1 MNRLRAYCWVVTAA
15 AGVILFASLL
25 DAGDPPP
32 ISTFL
37 FWVGLLATVELLP
50 MSLAQGGEVTMGFPL
65 HLALALLFSPWV
77 GMLISGIAAMDTR
90 EFRRELPPH
99 QIAFNR
105 SQTMLSVGLASAVFS
120 IYGRDLATETIR
132 PSIILAI
139 AIAAT
144 ANTGVNLVLVA
155 GGLRY
160 QKDIPWA
167 QALRAL
173 LPDPLGGFVL
183 TYTILAGLGAATAIV
198 YENVEFGAWAVAAFI
213 IPLLFARLS
222 IVGARAQQRLTER
235 IQKQQEALLEATE
248 RVLGERERER
258 QRIAEDI
265 HDSSLQMLT
274 AATYGCENAE
284 GLLEAGDPEAA
295 AKAVT
300 MARGAIQGAMLGLRD
315 SLVDLRG
322 TSLKGDLMQTVRE
335 FADEASTLWG
345 AEVRVE
351 SELKREPPRA
361 VALAAFQILQE
372 GVTNALKH
380 GDGTPVIVRL
390 TEGDGTIHMLVED
403 EGPGFDTSQEVGED
417 HVGLRLMKERAARV
431 GGQLQL
437 ESKPSEGTRLEVS
450 LPGGVST

>member
-1 MNRLRAYCWVVTAA
+1 MARDKIFAWAV
-15 AGVILFASLL
+15 ASLAMIVL
-25 DAGDPPP
+25 IVSFLSGGEAPPA
-32 ISTFL
+32 STLL
-37 FWVGLLATVELLP
+37 FWIMLLILVELLP
-50 MSLAQGGEVTMGFPL
+50 VSLAFESEVTMGFPI
-65 HLALALLFSPWV
+65 HLAVAILFSPWV
-77 GMLISGIAAMDTR
+77 AMAIAGLGAFDPR
-90 EFRRELPPH
+90 ELRRE
-99 QIAFNR
+99 IALYHTIFNR
-105 SQTMLSVGLASAVFS
+105 SQTMLAVGIASAIFTLHGRGLQDAEIEPGIALYIFLAAVF
-120 IYGRDLATETIR
+120 Y
-132 PSIILAI
+132 
-139 AIAAT
+139 T
-144 ANTGVNLVLVA
+144 AVNLALVA
-155 GGLRY
+155 GWIHFR
-160 QKDIPWA
+160 QQIPIL
-167 QALRAL
+167 QALL
-173 LPDPLGGFVL
+173 DLPPRPMTGFWVS
-183 TYTILAGLGAATAIV
+183 YVILAGLGAATAVV
-198 YENVEFGAWAVAAFI
+198 YDNVRYGAWAVAAFI

-258 QRIAEDI
+258 HRIAEDI

-284 GLLEAGDPEAA
+284 GMLESGNQVGAAEALA
-295 AKAVT
+295 T
-300 MARGAIQGAMLGLRD
+300 ARGAIQGAMLGLRD

-345 AEVRVE
+345 AEVRVQ
-351 SELKREPPRA
+351 SELKREPPSA

-380 GDGTPVIVRL
+380 GEGTPVIVRL
-390 TEGDGTIHMLVED
+390 TEGEGTIHMVVQD
-403 EGPGFDTSQEVGED
+403 QGPGFDTTQEVGED

-431 GGQLQL
+431 GGQLLL

>member
-1 MNRLRAYCWVVTAA
+1 MLV
-15 AGVILFASLL
+15 ASLL
-25 DAGDPPP
+25 EAGDPPP
-32 ISTFL
+32 LSTFL
-37 FWVGLLATVELLP
+37 FWISLLATVQLLP
-50 MSLAQGGEVTMGFPL
+50 MSLPQGGEVTMGLPL
-65 HLALALLFSPWV
+65 HLALALLFPPWV
-77 GMLISGIAAMDTR
+77 GMVISGIAAMDVR

-99 QIAFNR
+99 RIAFNR
-105 SQTMLSVGLASAVFS
+105 SQTMISVGLASTVFS
-120 IYGRDLATETIR
+120 IYGRTLATESIR

-139 AIAAT
+139 ALAAT
-144 ANTGVNLVLVA
+144 ANTGANLSLVV
-155 GGLRY
+155 GGLHY
-160 QKDIPWA
+160 QREMHWT

-173 LPDPLGGFVL
+173 LPDPIGGFVL
-183 TYTILAGLGAATAIV
+183 TYAILAGLGAATAIV

-258 QRIAEDI
+258 HRIAEDI

-284 GLLEAGDPEAA
+284 GMLEAGNREGAA
-295 AKAVT
+295 EAVT
-300 MARGAIQGAMLGLRD
+300 MARGAIQGAMIGLRD
-315 SLVDLRG
+315 SLADLRG

-345 AEVRVE
+345 AEVRVH
-351 SELKREPPRA
+351 SELKREPPSA

-380 GDGTPVIVRL
+380 GDGAPVVVRL
-390 TEGDGTIHMLVED
+390 TEGEGTIHMVVQD
-403 EGPGFDTSQEVGED
+403 QGPGFDTTQEVGED

-431 GGQLQL
+431 GGQLLL

>member
-1 MNRLRAYCWVVTAA
+1 MSADKVFSWTLVLV
-15 AGVILFASLL
+15 AGAFMGVGIASES
-25 DAGDPPP
+25 ASPP

-37 FWVGLLATVELLP
+37 FWITLLIAVELLP
-50 MSLAQGGEVTMGFPL
+50 VTLAFGSEVTMGFPI
-65 HLALALLFSPWV
+65 HLALAILFQPWV
-77 GMLISGIAAMDTR
+77 AMVIAGVGALDPR
-90 EFRRELPPH
+90 EFRREIALH
-99 QIAFNR
+99 QALFNR
-105 SQTMLSVGLASAVFS
+105 AQTMLAVGLASLAFSVFGS
-120 IYGRDLATETIR
+120 TIDN
-132 PSIILAI
+132 LQ
-139 AIAAT
+139 AT
-144 ANTGVNLVLVA
+144 ATAVLPVVVTAIVYTSANLGLVA
-155 GGLRY
+155 LWFHYREGLP
-160 QKDIPWA
+160 IP
-167 QALRAL
+167 QAFRGL
-173 LPDPLGGFVL
+173 LPDPMAGFWISYAL
-183 TYTILAGLGAATAIV
+183 LAGLGAATAIV
-198 YENVEFGAWAVAAFI
+198 YDNIEYGAWAVAAFI

-258 QRIAEDI
+258 HRIAEDI

-284 GLLEAGDPEAA
+284 GMLESGNQVGAAEAVA
-295 AKAVT
+295 

-345 AEVRVE
+345 AEVRVQ
-351 SELKREPPRA
+351 SELKREPPSA

-380 GDGTPVIVRL
+380 GEGTPVIVRL
-390 TEGDGTIHMLVED
+390 TEGEGTIHMVVQD
-403 EGPGFDTSQEVGED
+403 QGPGFDTTQEVGED

-431 GGQLQL
+431 GGQLLL
-437 ESKPSEGTRLEVS
+437 ESKPTEGTRLEVS

>member
-1 MNRLRAYCWVVTAA
+1 MSRSQSYSWAVTAA
-15 AGVILFASLL
+15 AAAMLVVSTV

-32 ISTFL
+32 LSTFL
-37 FWVGLLATVELLP
+37 FWISLLATVQLLP
-50 MSLAQGGEVTMGFPL
+50 MSLPQGAEVTMGFPL
-65 HLALALLFSPWV
+65 HLALALLFPPWV
-77 GMLISGIAAMDTR
+77 GMVISGIGAMDVR
-90 EFRRELPPH
+90 EFRRELTPH
-99 QIAFNR
+99 RIAFNR
-105 SQTMLSVGLASAVFS
+105 SQSMISVGLASVVFS
-120 IYGRDLATETIR
+120 LYGRDLATGSIR

-139 AIAAT
+139 ALAAT
-144 ANTGVNLVLVA
+144 ANTGANLSLVV
-155 GGLRY
+155 GGLHY
-160 QKDIPWA
+160 QRDVPWT

-173 LPDPLGGFVL
+173 LPDPIGGFVL
-183 TYTILAGLGAATAIV
+183 TYAILAGLGAATAIV
-198 YENVEFGAWAVAAFI
+198 YENVRFGAWAVAAFI

-258 QRIAEDI
+258 HRIAEDI

-284 GLLEAGDPEAA
+284 GLLKAGNHEGAAEAVA
-295 AKAVT
+295 
-300 MARGAIQGAMLGLRD
+300 MARGAIQGAMIGLRD
-315 SLVDLRG
+315 SLADLRG
-322 TSLKGDLMQTVRE
+322 TSLKGDLMQTVHE

-345 AEVRVE
+345 AEVRVH
-351 SELKREPPRA
+351 SELKKEPPSA

-380 GDGTPVIVRL
+380 GDGAPVAVRL
-390 TEGDGTIHMLVED
+390 TEGEGTIHMVVED
-403 EGPGFDTSQEVGED
+403 QGPGFDTSQEVGEE

-431 GGQLQL
+431 GGQLLL

>member
-1 MNRLRAYCWVVTAA
+1 MLGARLVDV
-15 AGVILFASLL
+15 G
-25 DAGDPPP
+25 DAPPL
-32 ISTFL
+32 STFL
-37 FWVGLLATVELLP
+37 FWISLLAAVELLP
-50 MSLAQGGEVTMGFPL
+50 MSLPQGAEVTMGFPL
-65 HLALALLFSPWV
+65 HLALALLFPPWV
-77 GMLISGIAAMDTR
+77 GMVISGIAAMDVR

-105 SQTMLSVGLASAVFS
+105 SQTMISVGLASTVFS
-120 IYGRDLATETIR
+120 LYGRDLATESIR

-139 AIAAT
+139 ALAAT
-144 ANTGVNLVLVA
+144 VNTAANLSLVVGA
-155 GGLRY
+155 VHY
-160 QKDIPWA
+160 QRDIPWT

-173 LPDPLGGFVL
+173 LPDPIGGFIL

-198 YENVEFGAWAVAAFI
+198 YQNVRFGAWAVAAFI

-222 IVGARAQQRLTER
+222 IVGARSQQRLTER
-235 IQKQQEALLEATE
+235 IQKQQEALLDATE

-258 QRIAEDI
+258 HRIAEDI

-284 GLLEAGDPEAA
+284 GLLETGNHEGAA
-295 AKAVT
+295 EAVT

-315 SLVDLRG
+315 SLADLRG

-345 AEVRVE
+345 AEVRVH
-351 SELKREPPRA
+351 SELKREPPSA

-380 GDGTPVIVRL
+380 GDGAPVVVRL
-390 TEGDGTIHMLVED
+390 TEGEGTIHMVVED
-403 EGPGFDTSQEVGED
+403 QGPGFDTTQDVGED
-417 HVGLRLMKERAARV
+417 HVGLRLMRERAARV
-431 GGQLQL
+431 GGQLLL

>member
-1 MNRLRAYCWVVTAA
+1 MNRLRAYCWAVTAA
-15 AGVILFASLL
+15 AAAMLIASLL

-32 ISTFL
+32 LSTFL
-37 FWVGLLATVELLP
+37 FWIGLLATVELLP
-50 MSLAQGGEVTMGFPL
+50 MSLTEGGEVTMGFPL

-77 GMLISGIAAMDTR
+77 GMVIAGIAEMDLR

-105 SQTMLSVGLASAVFS
+105 THTMLSVGLASTVFS
-120 IYGRDLATETIR
+120 LYGRDLATGSIR
-132 PSIILAI
+132 PSIII
-139 AIAAT
+139 AIALAAT
-144 ANTGVNLVLVA
+144 VNTAANLGLTV
-155 GGLRY
+155 GGLHY
-160 QKDIPWA
+160 QRDIPWT

-173 LPDPLGGFVL
+173 LPDPIGGFIL
-183 TYTILAGLGAATAIV
+183 TYTILAALGAATAIV
-198 YENVEFGAWAVAAFI
+198 YQNVEFGAWAVAAFI

-222 IVGARAQQRLTER
+222 IIGARAQQRLTER

-258 QRIAEDI
+258 HRIAEDI

-284 GLLEAGDPEAA
+284 GLLAAGDQESAA
-295 AKAVT
+295 DAVA
-300 MARGAIQGAMLGLRD
+300 MARGAIQGAMIGLRD

-322 TSLKGDLMQTVRE
+322 TSLKGDLMQTVHE
-335 FADEASTLWG
+335 FASEASTLWG
-345 AEVRVE
+345 ADVRVQ
-351 SELKREPPRA
+351 SELKREPPSA

-380 GDGTPVIVRL
+380 GDGTPVVVRL
-390 TEGDGTIHMLVED
+390 TEGEGTIHIVVED
-403 EGPGFDTSQEVGED
+403 QGPGFDTSQEVGEE

-431 GGQLQL
+431 GGRLRL

-450 LPGGVST
+450 LPGGVRT